1 MQVSKKL
8 QENSN
13 VLVSALSD
21 PSDEVVRHTLT
32 VLASLSDESSPG
44 GPEFFLQFLGSLLHH
59 FHSEKNVLEERGP
72 FILR

>member
-1 MQVSKKL
+1 MSKKL
-8 QENSN
+8 QENSS

-32 VLASLSDESSPG
+32 VLASLSDDSSPG
-44 GPEFFLQFLGSLLHH
+44 GPDFFLQFLGSLLHH
-59 FHSEKNVLEERGP
+59 FHSEKNVLEDRGP